1 MKSRS
6 EMKCIRNLDLVTN
19 AQLKS
24 HIKYFT
30 ELKFIKG
37 QKQGANRQNG
47 DLNDKPGQFPD
58 V

>member
-1 MKSRS
+1 
-6 EMKCIRNLDLVTN
+6 MKCIRNLDLVTN